1 MSTTITR
8 PATGHLMDLPGQQHV
23 AEGPLDLNGMYMAH
37 HAFRRDLARFAV
49 AARQTPVEDVEV
61 WRALAVRWERFGAIL
76 HHHHTTEDDVLWPQL
91 LDLVDARRDAAG
103 RATLEAMEAEHSVI
117 DPLLAAC
124 AAGFAAMAQTPDAA
138 TRDRLAA
145 DTETARDT
153 LSDHMGHEEREA
165 LPLVQELLSEEGW
178 QRVEKAA
185 GSGKGLKD
193 LMFLAP
199 WVADGLTPEQLET
212 VVRMIG
218 KPFKLMLAMTR
229 GRYARGEAVAF
240 RYAG

>member
-1 MSTTITR
+1 MSTTTTR

-37 HAFRRDLARFAV
+37 HAFRRDLRRFAV
-49 AARQTPVEDVEV
+49 AARQTPVEDAEA
-61 WRALAVRWERFGAIL
+61 WRALAVRWEQFSGIL

-91 LDLVDARRDAAG
+91 LEIVDADG
-103 RATLEAMEAEHSVI
+103 RVTLEAMEAEHSVI
-117 DPLLAAC
+117 DPMLAAC
-124 AAGFAAMAQTPDAA
+124 AAGFAAMAQAPHAT

-145 DTETARDT
+145 DTATARDT

-165 LPLVQELLSEEGW
+165 LPLVQELLSAEGW

-199 WVADGLTPEQLET
+199 WIADGLTPEQLDT

-218 KPFKLMLAMTR
+218 TPFKLMLAMTR
-229 GRYARGEAVAF
+229 GRYARGEAIAF
-240 RYAG
+240 RYC

>member
-1 MSTTITR
+1 MSTTTR

-61 WRALAVRWERFGAIL
+61 WRALAVRWEQFSGIL

-91 LDLVDARRDAAG
+91 LEIVDARGDAAG
-103 RATLEAMEAEHSVI
+103 RATLEAMEAEHAVI
-117 DPLLAAC
+117 DPMLAAC
-124 AAGFAAMAQTPDAA
+124 AVGFAAMAQAPDAA

-145 DTETARDT
+145 DTATARDT
-153 LSDHMGHEEREA
+153 LSHHMGHEEREA
-165 LPLVQELLSEEGW
+165 LPLVQELLSTEGW

-185 GSGKGLKD
+185 GSGKSLKD
-193 LMFLAP
+193 LMFLVP
-199 WVADGLTPEQLET
+199 WVADGLTPQQRET
-212 VVRMIG
+212 AFRSVG
-218 KPFKLMLAMTR
+218 KPFKWLLAMTQ
-229 GRYARGEAVAF
+229 GRYARGEAVSF
-240 RYAG
+240 RYAC

>member
-1 MSTTITR
+1 MSTTTSR
-8 PATGHLMDLPGQQHV
+8 PATGRLMDLPGQQHV
-23 AEGPLDLNGMYMAH
+23 AEGPLNMNGMYMAH
-37 HAFRRDLARFAV
+37 HAFRRDLRRFAA

-61 WRALAVRWERFGAIL
+61 WRALAVRWEQFGSVL

-91 LDLVDARRDAAG
+91 LEIADAEG

-117 DPLLAAC
+117 DPMLAAC
-124 AAGFAAMAQTPDAA
+124 AAGFAAMARAPDAG

-165 LPLVQELLSEEGW
+165 LPLVQDLLSEEGW

-185 GSGKGLKD
+185 GSGKSLRD

-199 WVADGLTPEQLET
+199 WIADGLTPEQLDT
-212 VVRMIG
+212 VVLMIG
-218 KPFKLMLAMTR
+218 KPFKWMLSMTR
-229 GRYARGEAVAF
+229 GRYARAEAIPF
-240 RYAG
+240 RYA

>member
-1 MSTTITR
+1 MSATTTTR
-8 PATGHLMDLPGQQHV
+8 PATGHLMSLPGQQHV

-49 AARQTPVEDVEV
+49 AARQTPVDDAGV
-61 WRALAVRWERFGAIL
+61 WRALAVRWEQFGSIL
-76 HHHHTTEDDVLWPQL
+76 HHHHATEDDVLWPQL
-91 LDLVDARRDAAG
+91 LEIADADG

-117 DPLLAAC
+117 DPMLAAC
-124 AAGFAAMAQTPDAA
+124 AAGFAAMAQAPDAA

-165 LPLVQELLSEEGW
+165 LPLVQDLLSEEGW

-185 GSGKGLKD
+185 GSGKSLKD

-199 WVADGLTPEQLET
+199 WIADGLTLEQFET
-212 VVRMIG
+212 VVAMIG
-218 KPFKLMLAMTR
+218 TPFKWMVAMTR
-229 GRYARGEAVAF
+229 GRYARREAVAF
-240 RYAG
+240 RYA